1 MTHLTQFTGQ
11 DITAIGHSKINCL
24 FPDVTL
30 DKIVLFRKNFYFT
43 YPIVPGFHPSALCTH
58 FVSLGVFPL
67 KLRISVPPEFP
78 DAGREECVAITINDI
93 PFKAKIFDVE
103 EIQKTLYANFKK

>member
-1 MTHLTQFTGQ
+1 M
-11 DITAIGHSKINCL
+11 
-24 FPDVTL
+24 
-30 DKIVLFRKNFYFT
+30 
-43 YPIVPGFHPSALCTH
+43 
-58 FVSLGVFPL
+58 SLGVFPL